1 MFELFSGHSSRM
13 NEHSQLPTRTK
24 PEEIRNMFDSIA
36 PTYDRLNHLL
46 SFGLD
51 ILWRR
56 KAIRLLEEKRGRA
69 ILDIATGSGDLAL
82 DSLKL
87 QPNMLVASDFA
98 FNMLQVFRKKVKQRN
113 VCQAPLFVSCDAL
126 HLPFKPETFDATMVA
141 FGIRNFA
148 DRLQSLKEM
157 HRVLKPNGIS
167 LILELTSPT
176 APVVKQGYTFYSK
189 GILPLIGKIISR
201 HNSAYQYLP
210 TSISNFPEQEEFAS
224 QMKQAG
230 FSEVT
235 IHLLTFG
242 VATIFIGRKYAG

>member
-1 MFELFSGHSSRM
+1 M
-13 NEHSQLPTRTK
+13 NEHTQMPARAK

-51 ILWRR
+51 ILWRS
-56 KAIRLLEEKRGRA
+56 KAIQLLEEKRGGV

-82 DSLKL
+82 DALKL
-87 QPNMLVASDFA
+87 QPKMLIASDFA
-98 FNMLQVFRKKVKQRN
+98 FNMLQVFRKKIQQRN
-113 VCQAPLFVSCDAL
+113 VQTLPLLVSCDAL
-126 HLPFKPETFDATMVA
+126 HLPFKQHSFDATTVA

-148 DRLQSLKEM
+148 DRVQSLKEM
-157 HRVLKPNGIS
+157 HRVLKPNGVS

-176 APVVKQGYTFYSK
+176 APFIKQGYTIYAK

-210 TSISNFPEQEEFAS
+210 ASISNFPEQEEFAS
-224 QMKQAG
+224 HMKQAG
-230 FSEVT
+230 FFEVN
-235 IHLLTFG
+235 IHLLTSG
-242 VATIFIGRKYAG
+242 VATIFVGRKRQ